1 MRWLRPLS
9 VLASIPFSNNTIK
22 TINEETKKSK
32 NPKKPSILVAGY
44 GWGAHA
50 FLSEIDSHIYD
61 VTVVSERDRR
71 LNQNEMI
78 SPLRASYTPALVPVI
93 TDTCVSLD
101 SDKGIVQGVK
111 QQYPYDYLVI
121 ATGSEVNDFGIA
133 GVRTFCSP
141 CKTGE
146 DVEAIRASVKAGI
159 TKATVLGAG
168 PTGVELAMSL
178 RCHGVPSVRIVEGG
192 NQILPGFSD
201 TMRSRTLS
209 HLKAKGID
217 LQLDRP
223 IQAITADAIMTKTGS
238 LSVSSTELLIW
249 TCGVRPVSFVRTLGG
264 SGGRALQVDDHL
276 LFKTNIYA
284 IGDSIAGRGP
294 PTAQNARQQ
303 GSYLAQ
309 HFNGGFVGKEPY
321 RYQELGR
328 CLDLTEG
335 LLIEVLGCSFFIPS
349 VDMAALL
356 WMVTV

>member
-1 MRWLRPLS
+1 MRWMRPLS
-9 VLASIPFSNNTIK
+9 VLASIPFSYNTIK
-22 TINEETKKSK
+22 TINEETKK
-32 NPKKPSILVAGY
+32 PKKPSILVAGY

-50 FLSEIDSHIYD
+50 FLSEINSHMFD

-93 TDTCVSLD
+93 TDTCVSID
-101 SDKGIVQGVK
+101 SDKSIVQGVK
-111 QQYPYDYLVI
+111 QPYPYDYLVI

-146 DVEAIRASVKAGI
+146 DIEAIRSLVASGQLQA
-159 TKATVLGAG
+159 ATVLGAG

-223 IQAITADAIMTKTGS
+223 IQAITANTIVTKTGPLTVGS
-238 LSVSSTELLIW
+238 GELLVW
-249 TCGVRPVSFVRTLGG
+249 TCGVRPVAFVRSLG
-264 SGGRALQVDDHL
+264 GGRALTVDDHL

-309 HFNGGFVGKEPY
+309 HFNGGFVGKESY
-321 RYQELGR
+321 KYQELGR

-349 VDMAALL
+349 VDMSVLL

>member
-9 VLASIPFSNNTIK
+9 VLASIPFGNNTIQTK
-22 TINEETKKSK
+22 ETNPTKPTK
-32 NPKKPSILVAGY
+32 PKKPSILVAGY

-50 FLSEIDSHIYD
+50 FLSELDPHIFD
-61 VTVVSERDRR
+61 VTVVSERDKR

-78 SPLRASYTPALVPVI
+78 SPLRASYTRSLVPVI

-101 SDKGIVQGVK
+101 QQERIIHGSK

-121 ATGSEVNDFGIA
+121 ATGSEVNDFGIN
-133 GVRTFCSP
+133 GVRTFCSA

-146 DVEAIRASVKAGI
+146 DIEAIRASVKAGI
-159 TKATVLGAG
+159 TKVTVLGAG

-178 RCHGVPSVRIVEGG
+178 RCHGVPSVRIVEAAT
-192 NQILPGFSD
+192 QILPGFSD
-201 TMRSRTLS
+201 TMRARTLS
-209 HLKAKGID
+209 HLRAKGID
-217 LQLDRP
+217 LQLGKA
-223 IQAITADAIMTKTGS
+223 IQAITADAIVTKTGP
-238 LSVSSTELLIW
+238 LSVGSGELLVW
-249 TCGVRPVSFVRTLGG
+249 TCGVRPVSFVRSLGG
-264 SGGRALQVDDHL
+264 TGGRALTVDDHL
-276 LFKTNIYA
+276 LFAPGIYA

-309 HFNGGFVGKEPY
+309 HFNAGFKSKEPY
-321 RYQELGR
+321 RYRELGR

-349 VDMAALL
+349 VNMAEML

>member
-9 VLASIPFSNNTIK
+9 VLASIPFSNNIIK
-22 TINEETKKSK
+22 TKKQANNETNE
-32 NPKKPSILVAGY
+32 KPTILVAGY

-50 FLSEIDSHIYD
+50 FLSEIDPHIFD

-93 TDTCVSLD
+93 TDTCVSID
-101 SDKGIVQGVK
+101 SDKSIVQGTK

-146 DVEAIRASVKAGI
+146 DMEAIRASVKAGI

-223 IQAITADAIMTKTGS
+223 IQAITADAIVTKTGS
-238 LSVSSTELLIW
+238 LSVSSTELLVW
-249 TCGVRPVSFVRTLGG
+249 TCGVRPVSFVRSIGG
-264 SGGRALQVDDHL
+264 SGGRALTVDDHL
-276 LFKTNIYA
+276 CFSASNIYA

-309 HFNGGFVGKEPY
+309 HFNAGFKTKEPY

-335 LLIEVLGCSFFIPS
+335 LLIEVLGCSFFIPN
-349 VDMAALL
+349 VNMAEML

>member
-9 VLASIPFSNNTIK
+9 VLASIPFSNNT
-22 TINEETKKSK
+22 E
-32 NPKKPSILVAGY
+32 KPSKPSVLVAGY

-50 FLSEIDSHIYD
+50 FVAELDSRKFN

-78 SPLRASYTPALVPVI
+78 SPLRASYTRSLVPVI
-93 TDTCVSLD
+93 TDSCISLD
-101 SDKGIVQGVK
+101 SDKGVVLGVK

-121 ATGSEVNDFGIA
+121 ATGSEANDFGIT
-133 GVRTFCSP
+133 GVRTFCSM

-146 DVEAIRASVKAGI
+146 DVEAIRASINTGV
-159 TKATVLGAG
+159 TRVTVLGAG

-192 NQILPGFSD
+192 GQILPGFSG
-201 TMRSRTLS
+201 TMRSRNLQHLS
-209 HLKAKGID
+209 AKGSD
-217 LQLDRP
+217 LQVNRP
-223 IQAITADAIMTKTGS
+223 IQAITADAILTKTGS
-238 LSVSSTELLIW
+238 LSVAKDELLVW
-249 TCGVRPVSFVRTLGG
+249 TCGIRPVSFVRSLNG
-264 SGGRALQVDDHL
+264 SGGRALTVDDHL
-276 LFKTNIYA
+276 LFEPNIYA

-303 GSYLAQ
+303 GSYLAR
-309 HFNGGFVGKEPY
+309 HFNAGFKGEEPY
-321 RYQELGR
+321 KYRELGR

-335 LLIEVLGCSFFIPS
+335 LLLEVLGCSFFIPN
-349 VDMAALL
+349 VNMADIL

>member
-9 VLASIPFSNNTIK
+9 VLASIPFSNNIIK
-22 TINEETKKSK
+22 TKKQANNETNE
-32 NPKKPSILVAGY
+32 KPTILVAGY

-50 FLSEIDSHIYD
+50 FLSEIDPHIFD

-101 SDKGIVQGVK
+101 SDKSIVQGTK

-146 DVEAIRASVKAGI
+146 DMEAIRASVKAGI

-223 IQAITADAIMTKTGS
+223 IQAITADAIVTKTGS
-238 LSVSSTELLIW
+238 LSVSSTELLVW
-249 TCGVRPVSFVRTLGG
+249 TCGVRPVSFVRSIGG
-264 SGGRALQVDDHL
+264 SGGRALTVDDHL
-276 LFKTNIYA
+276 CFSASNIYA

-309 HFNGGFVGKEPY
+309 HFNAGFKTKEPY

-335 LLIEVLGCSFFIPS
+335 LLIEVLGCSFFIPN
-349 VDMAALL
+349 VNMAEML